1 MRVLVIGGGGR
12 EHALVWKISQSPKV
26 TDIYCAPGNAGTA
39 EIAKNVPIAAD
50 QIDKLLEFA
59 EEKKIG
65 LTVVGPEQPLVMGIV
80 DLFEEKGL
88 RIFGPTA
95 RAAELEGSKAFS
107 KDIMK
112 KYGLPTAEYKTF
124 ASHELAR
131 GYFDKETGPIVV
143 KASGLAAGKG
153 VILCR
158 NAKEGLSAV
167 DTIMQDKLFGEAG
180 DQVVIEEFLEGEE
193 VSVLAFSD
201 GNTVLLMDSAQDH
214 KAALDGD
221 KGPNTGGM
229 GACSPGADTSAPVFT
244 DLMRQDVRDKIMLP
258 LVLAMKSEGRPYRGI
273 LYAGLMLTEHGAKIL
288 EFNARF
294 GDPETQPLLVCMES
308 DIVPLFEACIDGTLD
323 QCDLQWK
330 PESSV
335 CVVMAAKGYPGSY
348 EKGKEISGLDE
359 AGALPDVVV
368 FHAGTKE
375 AAGKVLTS
383 GGRVLGVTATGA
395 DASSAIKKAYDAVAK
410 IQWDGIHYRKDI
422 GKKENSFGGFPLD
435 STKEEEEAFF
445 GTDEEAEER
454 IKERGWNLFRL
465 GQYYNSRPDEKSSKS
480 RWVTKQSEAE
490 AKKNSSYRVN
500 FLK

>member
-12 EHALVWKISQSPKV
+12 EHALVWKIRQSPKV

-39 EIAKNVPIAAD
+39 EIAKNVPIPAD
-50 QIDKLLEFA
+50 QIDQLLEFA
-59 EEKKIG
+59 EKNDIG

-80 DLFEEKGL
+80 DRFEEKGL
-88 RIFGPTA
+88 RVFGPTA

-124 ASHELAR
+124 ASHELAQR
-131 GYFDKETGPIVV
+131 YFDKETGPMVV

-158 NAKEGLSAV
+158 NAEEGLKAV
-167 DTIMQDKLFGEAG
+167 DTIMKDKSFGEAG
-180 DQVVIEEFLEGEE
+180 DQVVIEEFLEGQE

-214 KAALDGD
+214 KAAWDGD
-221 KGPNTGGM
+221 QGPNTGGM
-229 GACSPGADTSAPVFT
+229 GAYSPAPVFT
-244 DLMRQDVRDKIMLP
+244 DIMRQKVRDKIMLP
-258 LVLAMKSEGRPYRGI
+258 LVRAMKSEGRPYKGI
-273 LYAGLMLTEHGAKIL
+273 LYAGLMLTTMGPKIL

-294 GDPETQPLLVCMES
+294 GDPETQPLLVRMAS

-323 QCDLQWK
+323 QCELEWK
-330 PESSV
+330 PVTSV
-335 CVVMAAKGYPGSY
+335 CVVMVAKGYPGPYS
-348 EKGKEISGLDE
+348 KGKEISGLDE

-375 AAGKVLTS
+375 EGGKTLTS

-395 DASSAIKKAYDAVAK
+395 DAPSAIKKAYEAVAK
-410 IQWDGIHYRKDI
+410 IKWDGIHYRKDI
-422 GKKENSFGGFPLD
+422 GH
-435 STKEEEEAFF
+435 
-445 GTDEEAEER
+445 R
-454 IKERGWNLFRL
+454 
-465 GQYYNSRPDEKSSKS
+465 
-480 RWVTKQSEAE
+480 
-490 AKKNSSYRVN
+490 AK
-500 FLK
+500 